1 MRDKAALAATLGL
14 LAAAC
19 AQTAPAPP
27 PAQLEPPH
35 GMGEADALAEL
46 ESPGL
51 RNGLATF
58 DAAPHGVL
66 IGIHFGSLPPGV
78 HGMHIHAKGDCSDA
92 GFQKAGPHVHTGA
105 PGAHGL
111 LNPNGPEAGDLPN
124 LVVGE
129 DGRAQVQL
137 FTPYLRLRGSP
148 DRPNLLDA
156 DGSAIVVHAAPD
168 DHVSQPIGGS
178 GARIACGVIRPN
190 H

>member
-19 AQTAPAPP
+19 AETAAPP
-27 PAQLEPPH
+27 PAAAPAPAPA

-46 ESPGL
+46 ESPGK

-58 DAAPHGVL
+58 DASPHGVL

-78 HGMHIHAKGDCSDA
+78 HGMHLHAKGDCSDA
-92 GFQKAGPHVHTGA
+92 GFQSAGPHVHTGA

-111 LNPNGPEAGDLPN
+111 LNPKGPEAGDLPN
-124 LVVGE
+124 LIVGE

-137 FTPYLRLRGSP
+137 FTSLIRLP
-148 DRPNLLDA
+148 ALLDA
-156 DGSAIVVHAAPD
+156 DGAAIVVHAGPD

-178 GARIACGVIRPN
+178 GARIACGVIKPN
-190 H
+190 N